1 MVSTDIEVNMLTVTR
16 VKNPLDRTAKDVS
29 QYNYTSGAVL
39 ADVLTDVEKSIAI
52 EGELVSFAVSVNGM
66 PIGKDQYENH
76 KLLPGQYITIIPI
89 IHGGGGAKNVLR
101 MVAMIALAV
110 AVNYFAP
117 GFGAAIAPYI
127 GVSAATATIIVG
139 SAMLIAGS
147 MLINAILPPDIPQIQ
162 TLESSNTYSWNPQT
176 MQRQGIPM
184 PRHYGICKAT
194 GNIIGVYRESY
205 SNDQYLNLLISLG
218 DGVLSDIY
226 DLRLNDQPIEN
237 FTGVTIESRLGYS
250 SQTTMNNFGDTVTE
264 YALQTEIKSSA
275 SYTYTTIGDEYNA
288 IEVEVGFPNGLY
300 HANDSGGL
308 DGYSVEFKIEYRKN
322 GTYGDWIPLT
332 KSPNNSLHIDSETYG
347 TWMAG
352 YYVPK
357 YADGGAKVFYVVA
370 SGGDHYYGEQ
380 YDSKSTWVQL
390 ALGQEYTTSLKSSVV
405 ASYNKNQAIRYP
417 FKTDA
422 IDISRYDIRV
432 TKLTTDSTD
441 VRYGDDLYLTAVR
454 EILYDDFQYPGE
466 ALVGIRAFASSSL
479 SGSFSFSCRTHGRY
493 VRVYD
498 GYNWTVEPSSN
509 PAWICFD
516 ILTQPIFDNNLNV
529 TEYQA
534 HDPAYFDIDRFL
546 EWAEHCDDLVPDG
559 NGGTEPRIT
568 YNGSFDSTQTMWD
581 AAISVAKIG
590 RATPYWRGNTITV
603 AVDKASVPVALISVG
618 NIGIDSFDEVFL
630 DMSSRANTIE
640 ADFLNFDKDLERDK
654 LTVINMESPSEW
666 GTASLPLQGIIK
678 PSEAY
683 RHCMYN
689 LATTQLLER
698 VVNINMDIDSIA
710 FTLGDVIN
718 VQHDVPMWGEGGR
731 IVSATS
737 DSVTL
742 DKEVTIDSGQTY
754 SVMVRLK
761 DNTVV
766 TRTVNVAPGTY
777 STLQLVTP
785 FTDIPEEFDI
795 YAFGE
800 QDYVTKPMRVIGIA
814 PQGDL
819 MRKIT
824 LTDYNESI
832 YSLDD
837 GIPVIPTIN
846 YSRSPIPKIANLT
859 ATEYIYYNESA
870 SLIRE
875 AALTWRVVNTSLLD
889 YSEVY
894 MAIQGLPYQLVG
906 TTKELSFNVAIDPSV
921 TYLFKV
927 VAINKFGMASSD
939 PPVVILNSSNTSS
952 AISEIVD
959 VSVSGL
965 EVVGGGT
972 VFYGKDCNL
981 TWNAPTIS
989 NSVSYYEVKVY
1000 FGASLMR
1007 SERIETP
1014 YYTYTYGMNFD
1025 DFDGIPQSEFTVTIT
1040 AVDIGG
1046 TATTPA
1052 SISVSNADPFDLELF
1067 TGVGELMSN
1076 KLIFEY
1082 QSMEDFDYIEIYTNT
1097 VNDFN
1102 TATLLGQTEDAVF
1115 YHTGLPAASSRY
1127 YWARIKDLYG
1137 NYSSWTNGLNIVSLA
1152 DPTDMLYLLDANITE
1167 DSLIKYLS
1175 GKTSLIDVF
1184 DTTNMVFENGVVGP
1198 GVIARY
1204 IEAIGQNCSDLVV
1217 AKNEITSLLATV
1229 SDLIVGEWN
1238 DYTSYSIGQFVTY
1251 QDNTYRAI
1259 APSIN
1264 IIPTDENYWELSSGI
1279 VTLIS
1284 QIEQQ
1289 LDVAIAQWTSEA
1301 SEINLRID
1309 GDEITLQQ
1317 HTTTIQ
1323 QNTTDISLRATKT
1336 ELAITDGNVSNL
1348 QDGLETLDGTVSQV
1362 VIDLNA
1368 AEQSIALKADQVDF
1382 DALAETVANQEAI
1395 IEVSAD
1401 FINIA
1406 TNAVVGTRAFVLGQ
1420 VVADGVQVETLEDIY
1435 GTDLM
1440 VSQNHINL
1448 DTANANISIASSR
1461 LDAAEGRL
1469 TNAEIDIDGAEASIS
1484 LLASELDLVTGRVD
1498 QAEIDIDG
1506 AEASITLLGQS
1517 LDETNG
1523 RLTQAEIDIDGANAA
1538 ILLRATKVELDDLGD
1553 VVSEQGS
1560 SLELLADRA
1569 TLKLTNNDNVAGM
1582 VIGWEGETSEIGFLA
1597 NKFKIVNPSLETDK
1611 QQVFTVGDIGGVGTV
1626 GIDGNFIVDGS
1637 VLARSIATEELIV
1650 GDNIALGPDAYISW
1664 SNVTD
1669 SPEIPNSTYIDSSG
1683 IYTGTLTANQVNSSG
1698 FTAQSANI
1706 ANASV
1711 STLKIEGEAV
1721 IVPRS
1726 VVSDASYA
1734 VTSTD
1739 TWVDI
1744 PVSVSISQTYG
1755 FTYPVTVMA
1764 SCQSSPA
1771 VAYTNS
1777 WIYMRI
1783 KRTSAAGVSYSL
1795 EVIPGAA
1802 VYIPGVAWWNQ
1813 TGSGT
1818 SIMRDEPGTGV
1829 ATYSIQVNNRGISY
1843 CIHSKFSI
1851 VLLGTKR

>member
-1 MVSTDIEVNMLTVTR
+1 MVFTDLEVDMLTVTR
-16 VKNPLDRTAKDVS
+16 VKNPLDRTARDVS
-29 QYNYTSGAVL
+29 QYNYTTGAVL
-39 ADVLTDVEKSIAI
+39 ADVLTDVEKSIAV

-66 PIGKDQYENH
+66 PVGKDQYENH

-89 IHGGGGAKNVLR
+89 IHVGGGAKNVLR

-162 TLESSNTYSWNPQT
+162 TIESSNTYSWNPQT

-332 KSPNNSLHIDSETYG
+332 KSPNNSLNIDSETYG

-390 ALGQEYTTSLKSSVV
+390 ALGQEYTTSLKGSVV

-466 ALVGIRAFASSSL
+466 ALVGIRALASSSL

-666 GTASLPLQGIIK
+666 GTASLPLQGVIK

-927 VAINKFGMASSD
+927 VAINKFGTASAD
-939 PPVVILNSSNTSS
+939 APVVILNSSNTSS

-1251 QDNTYRAI
+1251 QDNIYRAI

-1348 QDGLETLDGTVSQV
+1348 QDGLEILDGTVSQV

-1395 IEVSAD
+1395 IEVSAN

-1626 GIDGNFIVDGS
+1626 GIDGNIIIDGS

-1650 GDNIALGPDAYISW
+1650 GDNIAMGANAYIEW
-1664 SNVTD
+1664 SNVNN
-1669 SPEIPNSTYIDSSG
+1669 SPDIPNGTYIDAEG
-1683 IYTGTLTANQVNSSG
+1683 IYTGILTAEQVNTSG
-1698 FTAQSANI
+1698 FTAQEANI
-1706 ANASV
+1706 ANAAI
-1711 STLKIEGEAV
+1711 STAKIGNAQV
-1721 IVPRS
+1721 DTLQIK
-1726 VVSDASYA
+1726 DNA
-1734 VTSTD
+1734 VT
-1739 TWVDI
+1739 I
-1744 PVSVSISQTYG
+1744 PVSSFSYGPIAIDSIYTYIQSVNIDSG
-1755 FTYPVTVMA
+1755 GNPVIILINGYAKST
-1764 SCQSSPA
+1764 STLSSNLDLSLRCNGIEIFNYQRTA
-1771 VAYTNS
+1771 ETLINYYALNS
-1777 WIYMRI
+1777 TI
-1783 KRTSAAGVSYSL
+1783 SATFVHSPQEGINVYSL
-1795 EVIPGAA
+1795 YSKRSSYLGIN
-1802 VYIPGVAWWNQ
+1802 IHDISILCLGV
-1813 TGSGT
+1813 
-1818 SIMRDEPGTGV
+1818 
-1829 ATYSIQVNNRGISY
+1829 
-1843 CIHSKFSI
+1843 
-1851 VLLGTKR
+1851 KR